1 MNTLEQKPLI
11 SVITVVL
18 NRAETIGLAINSV
31 RSQTYNNIEYLIQ
44 DGGSIDG
51 TIQIIETLAP
61 EANFESKPDGGLYE
75 AINTAIARADGDIIG
90 LMHSDDQ
97 FASPDILE
105 HVEEI
110 FRDQDVDG
118 IYGDLNY
125 VSSDLSRKA
134 IRKWTAGTFSMKK
147 LARGWM
153 PPHPTLYLR
162 KSVFTQLGGYDSSY
176 RISADYEAMLRWITQ
191 GLRLAYLPKTMVIMQ
206 SGGESNCSIK
216 NLMRKTR
223 EDYKAIKKNNVGGL
237 LTLFL
242 KNFRKINQVM

>member
-1 MNTLEQKPLI
+1 MTTLEDKPLI

-18 NRAETIGLAINSV
+18 NRAETIGSAINSV
-31 RSQTYNNIEYLIQ
+31 RSQTYNNVQYLIQ
-44 DGGSIDG
+44 DGCSSDG

-61 EANFESKPDGGLYE
+61 EASFESKPDGGIYE

-90 LMHSDDQ
+90 LMHSDDE
-97 FASPDILE
+97 FASPDILDC
-105 HVEEI
+105 VEEI

-125 VSSDLSRKA
+125 VSSISSRKA

-147 LARGWM
+147 VKRGWM
-153 PPHPTLYLR
+153 PPHPTLYIR
-162 KSVFTQLGGYDSSY
+162 KDVLTRLGGYDCSY

-206 SGGESNCSIK
+206 SGGASNCSIK
-216 NLMRKTR
+216 NVLRKTL
-223 EDYKAIKKNNVGGL
+223 EDYKAIKKNNVGGFF
-237 LTLFL
+237 TLCL
-242 KNFRKINQVM
+242 KNFRKIGQLM